1 MADNKIPHDK
11 DKREHHLGGTK
22 DADLE
27 GIDAS
32 AYDVFTTDKNL
43 QAARDKYPTYDWFAC
58 FSVKDKSG
66 NYANIT
72 YTLKFDKPA
81 AGKKLYYFLN
91 DAAHEIEYSDDADKG
106 NKKRVKATL
115 TVGDPPVGMG

>member
-1 MADNKIPHDK
+1 MADHKVSKNNEGKHV
-11 DKREHHLGGTK
+11 LGGQK
-22 DADLE
+22 NAELE
-27 GIDAS
+27 GVS
-32 AYDVFTTDKNL
+32 QEYEVFTTDKNL
-43 QAARDKYPTYDWFAC
+43 QAAKDKYPSYDWFAC
-58 FSVKDKSG
+58 FSVKDKAG

-81 AGKKLYYFLN
+81 EGKKLYYFLN
-91 DAAHEIEYSDDADKG
+91 DSAHEIAFTNAEDQK